1 MEIDNIEQEIY
12 RPTSIKEP
20 WGGKSG
26 SWNQIWYKKTMG
38 FEREEGKS
46 KMCTIPTPTPTP
58 TPTPLSR
65 LESFLFTII
74 EFVSPALKIE

>member
-1 MEIDNIEQEIY
+1 
-12 RPTSIKEP
+12 
-20 WGGKSG
+20 
-26 SWNQIWYKKTMG
+26 MG

>member
-1 MEIDNIEQEIY
+1 
-12 RPTSIKEP
+12 
-20 WGGKSG
+20 
-26 SWNQIWYKKTMG
+26 MG

-46 KMCTIPTPTPTP
+46 KTCTIPTPTPTP

>member
-46 KMCTIPTPTPTP
+46 KMCTIPTPTP
-58 TPTPLSR
+58 LSR